1 MGSERFEQIVLP
13 PLSGARNRRSQFR
26 FSALPALQPG
36 ETVLLVKKWVW
47 ATSTKSPP
55 SRRIFCSL
63 PPVCEAGLYITNRRV
78 LVLASV
84 FRLLTQEVSQWH
96 AGFAEGGDSDVI
108 RRVELGRSSL
118 VGPYLDVVSTSAK
131 KHWYRSPELRLR
143 LYIRNAE
150 EACRLIAECVDTAAT
165 AAI

>member
-1 MGSERFEQIVLP
+1 MSL
-13 PLSGARNRRSQFR
+13 QFR
-26 FSALPALQPG
+26 FNSLPALQPG
-36 ETVLLVKKWVW
+36 ETVLLFKKWVW
-47 ATSTKSPP
+47 AMSTKSLP

-63 PPVCEAGLYITNRRV
+63 PPFCEAGLYITNRRV

-84 FRLLTQEVSQWH
+84 FRLLTQEISQWH
-96 AGFAEGGDSDVI
+96 AGHADGGDDDVI

-143 LYIRNAE
+143 LYIQNAE
-150 EACRLIAECVDTAAT
+150 EACRIIAEFLDKP
-165 AAI
+165 